1 MPEIITFGEALI
13 DFVAAEA
20 GHTLSEAVHFQ
31 KAAGGAPLNTAVGL
45 ARLGAHCGFM
55 GQVGADPFGSFLAE
69 TLQGAGVD
77 TALLKFSQRA
87 RTGLAFVSLTPEG
100 ERDFSFFRHPSADML
115 FSPEDIPASCFQ
127 KVRIFHFG
135 SISAIQEPSRSATL
149 RALRLADEGELLCSF
164 DPNLRLNLWPDPET
178 ARETIL
184 SLANSAQIIKLS
196 QEELAF
202 LSGHTASEIS
212 RGEDLEAGVRRLW
225 HDHLQLLVVTLGPS
239 GCAGFTREESIFLPG
254 FSVPTVDTTG
264 AGDGF
269 MAGLLFQL
277 SRSNSLPDILS
288 SPEGL
293 EQALQ
298 FANAAGALTTT
309 RRGAVPALPDY
320 QAVHSLL
327 SSGE

>member
-1 MPEIITFGEALI
+1 VPEIITFGEALI

-20 GHTLSEAVHFQ
+20 GHTLSEALYFQ

-45 ARLGAHCGFM
+45 ARLGARCGFM
-55 GQVGADPFGSFLAE
+55 GQVGADPFGAFLAE
-69 TLQGAGVD
+69 TLQSAGVD

-100 ERDFSFFRHPSADML
+100 ERDFCFFRHPSADML
-115 FSPEDIPASCFQ
+115 FGPDDIPASCFQ
-127 KVRIFHFG
+127 KARIFHFG
-135 SISAIQEPSRSATL
+135 SISAIQEPCRSATH
-149 RALRLADEGELLCSF
+149 RALQLADEAELLCSF
-164 DPNLRLNLWPDPET
+164 DPNLRLSLWSDPET

-196 QEELAF
+196 QEELVF
-202 LSGHTASEIS
+202 LSGLPAGEVS
-212 RGEDLEAGVRRLW
+212 RAEDLEAGVRQLW

-239 GCAGFTREESIFLPG
+239 GCAGFTGEKSLFLPG
-254 FSVPTVDTTG
+254 ISVPTVDTTG

-320 QAVHSLL
+320 QAVHALL
-327 SSGE
+327 SSRE